1 MRNLNLESNQS
12 ISLSEI
18 NKLRQENAKLT
29 KELYKAQ
36 QIIRLHDAYLKI
48 LERTVK

>member
-1 MRNLNLESNQS
+1 MENNEP
-12 ISLSEI
+12 ISLEEI